1 MKRTINHAAM
11 PAVGYVEPWSVAAGS
26 RTALHLSST
35 DEHPVVR
42 IVGLDGEPIEAVHW
56 KPRVLKDPIEIG
68 RFEQGSWLELPLSAD
83 RSVHAPWYLSFEF
96 CLAGNTGWRTI
107 LAAPGFR
114 IEVDESQHLS
124 LRNGEAT
131 TAAGRRLENRQWY
144 MMSVRR
150 NESDMAEVQI
160 REHGAHGHLIRM
172 QSAVKADDTRRFLF
186 MGSSYEREAPTLN
199 ARIGRI
205 HWSAGDERAK
215 WSFASPGLHR
225 DIPPASGRWPPIKV
239 HNMPTFSVTSA
250 RWNGTAMNP
259 SSNASHYDAVHLHD
273 DDTGNFDWEATHEV
287 DVPENAR
294 SGIYAFE
301 VTTRTGTERMPFFV
315 RPFRPSA
322 ALLFL
327 VPTNTYLAYAD
338 EYLPAAIY
346 PWLCSDRGQRFAQDN
361 NLRSLYDVHSDQSG
375 VTLTTRRRPKAT
387 LRDDYKYPL
396 SNSPHLL
403 PVDLH
408 LLRFCRN
415 NAIEIDILTD
425 HDLHM
430 EGSRALA
437 PYAGVLT
444 GSHPEYWTSQML
456 GALDRF
462 LDDGGNLAYLGGNGF
477 YLSVALDDDVMEL
490 RRDAHDSIWS
500 SAAGESH
507 LALTGELGGTWESR
521 GRHPQSLVGCTYLM
535 MSFGPSRPY
544 GRLTGS
550 YAPEWAWVFDRVGDQ
565 PVGGWGLVLGAAA
578 GYEVDAVLDG
588 LPVPP
593 SLVRLATA
601 KDFDSSFQVRTHMPV
616 FAGPGERERLRCA
629 DMTIYRHSGG
639 GLVFSVGSVAWC
651 GALPFAG
658 SRNAVGEITSN
669 IARRFAS
676 RPE

>member
-1 MKRTINHAAM
+1 LKRTINHAAM
-11 PAVGYVEPWSVAAGS
+11 PAVGYVEPWSVVAGT

-35 DEHPVVR
+35 DEHPAVR
-42 IVGLDGEPIEAVHW
+42 IVCLDGEPIEAVHW

-68 RFEQGSWLELPLSAD
+68 RFEQGSWLELPLNAD
-83 RSVHAPWYLSFEF
+83 RSVHIPWCLSFEF
-96 CLAGNTGWRTI
+96 CLTGNTGSRTI

-114 IEVDESQHLS
+114 IEIDASRQLS
-124 LRNGEAT
+124 LRGGEAAM
-131 TAAGRRLENRQWY
+131 TADRRLENRQWY
-144 MMSVRR
+144 EMSVRR
-150 NESDMAEVQI
+150 TESDVEVQI
-160 REHGAHGHLIRM
+160 REHGAHEPLIRM
-172 QSAVKADDTRRFLF
+172 QSAVTADGSGSCLS
-186 MGSSYEREAPTLN
+186 MGSSLDREAPTVN

-205 HWSAGDERAK
+205 RWSAGDERAE
-215 WSFASPGLHR
+215 WSFAPLGPLR
-225 DIPPASGRWPPIKV
+225 NIPPASGRWSPIKV

-250 RWNGTAMNP
+250 RWNGAVMGP
-259 SSNASHYDAVHLHD
+259 SGDASHYDAVHLHD
-273 DDTGNFDWEATHEV
+273 DDIGNFDWEATHEV

-294 SGIYAFE
+294 SGVYAFE
-301 VTTRTGTERMPFFV
+301 VITRTGTERMPFFV
-315 RPFRPSA
+315 RPSRPSA

-361 NLRSLYDVHSDQSG
+361 NLRSLYDVHSDRSG

-387 LRDDYKYPL
+387 LRDDYEYPL

-415 NAIEIDILTD
+415 SGIEIDILTD
-425 HDLHM
+425 HDLHV
-430 EGSRALA
+430 EGSRALT

-444 GSHPEYWTSQML
+444 GSHPEYWSSQML
-456 GALDRF
+456 TALDRF
-462 LDDGGNLAYLGGNGF
+462 LDGGGNLAYLGGNGF

-490 RRDAHDSIWS
+490 RRDAHDGIWS

-507 LALTGELGGTWESR
+507 LALTGEPGGTWESR
-521 GRHPQSLVGCTYLM
+521 GRHPQSLLGCTYLM

-544 GRLTGS
+544 TRLAGS
-550 YAPEWAWVFDRVGDQ
+550 RIQEWAWVFDRVGDQ
-565 PVGGWGLVLGAAA
+565 PVGDWGLVLGAAA
-578 GYEVDAVLDG
+578 GYEVDAVVEG

-601 KDFDSSFQVRTHMPV
+601 EDFDSSFQVRKHLPV
-616 FAGPGERERLRCA
+616 LAGPRERERLRRA

-669 IARRFAS
+669 IARRFAGT
-676 RPE
+676 PT